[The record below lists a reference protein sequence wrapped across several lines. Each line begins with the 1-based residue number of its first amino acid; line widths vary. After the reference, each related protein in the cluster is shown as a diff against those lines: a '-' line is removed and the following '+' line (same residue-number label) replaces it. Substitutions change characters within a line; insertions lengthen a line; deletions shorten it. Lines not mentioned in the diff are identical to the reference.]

1 MVPRALSAA
10 LLLLCA
16 VPLHARESASRLAG
30 NWKGQTYARGETYEQ
45 SREGAYAIRHHTIEL
60 SLGEDGS
67 ATLTE
72 SPDAVSS
79 TTRFGHWT
87 YGEHRLTVTLDS
99 ANDSAPTESPG
110 QHDGTVAAQ
119 AKSSGNVLVFTVG
132 HGELIPATWDAAVWG
147 KAGPP
152 HLKRE

>member
-1 MVPRALSAA
+1 MLPRALSAA

-16 VPLHARESASRLAG
+16 VPLQARDNASKLAG

-60 SLGEDGS
+60 SLGDDGT

-72 SPDAVSS
+72 SPNAVSS

-87 YGEHRLTVTLDS
+87 YSEHRLTLTLDPAAGS
-99 ANDSAPTESPG
+99 TTPESPASTEG
-110 QHDGTVAAQ
+110 PAVAQ
-119 AKSSGNVLVFTVG
+119 PNFSGNVLVFDVG